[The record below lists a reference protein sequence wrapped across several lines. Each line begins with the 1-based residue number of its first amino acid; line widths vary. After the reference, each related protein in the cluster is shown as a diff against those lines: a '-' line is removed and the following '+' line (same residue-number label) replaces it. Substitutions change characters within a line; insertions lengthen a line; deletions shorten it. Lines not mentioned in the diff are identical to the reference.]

1 VWSSEQPGRDRDN
14 IGVLLLFD
22 IDGTLLQRASRE
34 HAVALYEALGE
45 VYGVRDPQAA
55 GVQAAGR
62 TDLEIARAILVS
74 EGVSA
79 RRIDARMDHFAEV
92 CCRRFARL
100 CPDSLVDRV
109 APGIAALLDWLSA
122 DGRAHVT
129 LVTGN
134 LQPIAR
140 LKLARAG
147 IGHHFA
153 PGQGGFGSDSEDRLD
168 LPPLAR
174 RRAVSVAWGG
184 PTAAEPQSA
193 SGPEGLYARRR
204 TLVIGDTP
212 RDIACARADG
222 LRCIAVSTGPYG
234 AAELTQADAVAGD
247 AAHLHKLLAVELE
260 RSQ

>member
-1 VWSSEQPGRDRDN
+1 M
-14 IGVLLLFD
+14 LLLFD
-22 IDGTLLQRASRE
+22 IDGTLLHRASRE
-34 HAVALYEALGE
+34 HAAALYEALGD

-62 TDLEIARAILVS
+62 TDLEIARAILMR

-79 RRIDARMDHFAEV
+79 RRIDARMDRFAEV

-100 CPDSLVDRV
+100 CPNSLADRV
-109 APGIAALLDWLSA
+109 VPGIAALLDWLSA
-122 DGRAHVT
+122 DGRAHIT

-153 PGQGGFGSDSEDRLD
+153 PGQGGYGSDSEDRLD

-174 RRAVSVAWGG
+174 RRAVSVAWAG
-184 PTAAEPQSA
+184 PAGSA
-193 SGPEGLYARRR
+193 RSPSTSGPEGLYARHR

-212 RDIACARADG
+212 RDIACARTDG
-222 LRCIAVSTGPYG
+222 LRCIAVTTGPYR
-234 AAELTQADAVAGD
+234 AAELSQADAVAAD
-247 AAHLHKLLAVELE
+247 AADLRRLLAVELQ
-260 RSQ
+260 RS

>member
-1 VWSSEQPGRDRDN
+1 M
-14 IGVLLLFD
+14 LLLFD
-22 IDGTLLQRASRE
+22 IDGTLLQRASSE
-34 HAVALYEALGE
+34 HAAALYEALSE

-62 TDLEIARAILVS
+62 TDLEIARAILLR

-79 RRIDARMDHFAEV
+79 RRIDARSDHFSEV

-122 DGRAHVT
+122 DGRAHIT

-153 PGQGGFGSDSEDRLD
+153 SGQGGFGSDSEDRLD

-174 RRAVSVAWGG
+174 RRAVTVPW
-184 PTAAEPQSA
+184 AAPADGRRTSTTVPN
-193 SGPEGLYARRR
+193 GFYARER

-234 AAELTQADAVAGD
+234 AQELTQADAVATD
-247 AAHLHKLLAVELE
+247 PAHLRRLLEADLE
-260 RSQ
+260 RPQ

>member
-1 VWSSEQPGRDRDN
+1 M
-14 IGVLLLFD
+14 LLLFD
-22 IDGTLLQRASRE
+22 IDGTLLQGASRE
-34 HAVALYEALGE
+34 HALALYESLGE

-62 TDLEIARAILVS
+62 TDLEIARAILLCQ
-74 EGVSA
+74 GVSA
-79 RRIDARMDHFAEV
+79 RRVDARMDHFSEV

-100 CPDSLVDRV
+100 CPASLVDRV
-109 APGIAALLDWLSA
+109 VPGMVAVLDWLSA
-122 DGRAHVT
+122 DERARVT

-153 PGQGGFGSDSEDRLD
+153 SGQGGFGSDSEDRLD

-174 RRAVSVAWGG
+174 RRAVSVPWEA
-184 PTAAEPQSA
+184 PTDGEQGSTVARTS
-193 SGPEGLYARRR
+193 SYARER
-204 TLVIGDTP
+204 TLIIGDTP

-234 AAELTQADAVAGD
+234 AQELTQADAVAGD
-247 AAHLHKLLAVELE
+247 AADLRRLLEAELQ
-260 RSQ
+260 RVSG